1 MKKMIQSL
9 LMVTAA
15 AVMLAACKGGGVNS
29 SDPKAV
35 LKEFFDRMAKKD
47 IDGAAKLA
55 TKDSKSTMDMMKK
68 GMEMAEKMGKDE
80 KKEEDMSEDFKDV
93 EIGEAKITGETA
105 TVPFTN
111 KKKGQSFDF
120 PLRKEDGAWKVDF
133 SMGTLMKMGMDAAGK
148 EGENGLDGMNE
159 SGEDIKVDS
168 EDVKKSMESLDSLM
182 KDPKMKE
189 AMESLQKNN

>member
-9 LMVTAA
+9 LMITAA
-15 AVMLAACKGGGVNS
+15 AVMLAACKGGGVNG

-111 KKKGQSFDF
+111 KKKGQSFEF
-120 PLRKEDGAWKVDF
+120 PLKKEDGSWKVDF
-133 SMGTLMKMGMDAAGK
+133 SMSTLMKMGMDAAGK
-148 EGENGLDGMNE
+148 EGGLDGMNE
-159 SGEDIKVDS
+159 SGEDVKVDS

-189 AMESLQKNN
+189 AMESLKQNN

>member
-9 LMVTAA
+9 LMVTVA
-15 AVMLAACKGGGVNS
+15 AVMLAACKGGGVNG

-35 LKEFFDRMAKKD
+35 LTEFFQRMSKKD

-55 TKDSKSTMDMMKK
+55 TKDSKATMDMMKK
-68 GMEMAEKMGKDE
+68 GMEMAEKMGKDA
-80 KKEEDMSEDFKDV
+80 KKEDDMSEDFKDV

-105 TVPFTN
+105 TVAFTN
-111 KKKGQSFDF
+111 KKKGQTFDF
-120 PLRKEDGAWKVDF
+120 PLKKEDGSWKVDF
-133 SMGTLMKMGMDAAGK
+133 SMNTLMKMGMESAGK
-148 EGENGLDGMNE
+148 DGGLDGMNE

-189 AMESLQKNN
+189 AMESLKQNN